1 MNATTE
7 LIEQS
12 IFRLRENILKIEK
25 CLLEF
30 RDDEIW
36 QRPNEVS
43 NSLGNQIVHLCG
55 NVTQYIIAG
64 LGEKEDNRQRDAE
77 FEMEDGFSKMELLKK
92 LNRVTEEA
100 SDIILQQTDES
111 LLELREV
118 QGFKLTGIG
127 ILIHVVEHFSYHT
140 GQIVFWTKILRK
152 RDMGFY
158 DGMDL

>member
-64 LGEKEDNRQRDAE
+64 LGEKDDNRQRDAE

>member
-7 LIEQS
+7 LLEQS

-36 QRPNEVS
+36 QRPNEAS

-64 LGEKEDNRQRDAE
+64 LGEKDDNRQRDAE
-77 FEMEDGFSKMELLKK
+77 FEMEGGFSKMELLKK

-100 SDIILQQTDES
+100 TDIIIQQTDES